1 MNAQNGLRIVTAS
14 AESIAHAAEILRSGG
29 LVAIPTETVYGLGA
43 DSGNDRAV
51 AATFAAKE
59 RPRFNPLIVHIG
71 NLEHAQSLALFSPG
85 ALALAEAFWPGPLTL
100 VLPRR
105 TGAPVSLLAS
115 AGLDTIALRVPAH
128 ETAQRVLRESGL
140 AISAPSAN
148 RSGEVSPT
156 TATHVAESLGDR
168 VDLIL
173 DAGPAQWGIESSIVG
188 FDARGPLL
196 LRSGALSR
204 EKIEAVAG
212 TLHSPQSGSVT
223 SPGQL
228 RSHYAPQTPLR
239 LGVEGLRA
247 DEALLAF
254 GTNVPAHTGAT
265 RNLSPL
271 GDLYEA
277 AANLFSMLRE
287 LDSAGCV
294 GIAVMPVPR
303 HGLGEA
309 INDRLHRAAAPREG

>member
-1 MNAQNGLRIVTAS
+1 MNAQNKFRIETAS
-14 AESIAHAAEILRSGG
+14 DESISHAAEILRSGG
-29 LVAIPTETVYGLGA
+29 LVALPTETVYGLGA
-43 DSGNDRAV
+43 DAANDRAV

-59 RPRFNPLIVHIG
+59 RPRFNPLIVHVRD
-71 NLEHAQSLALFSPG
+71 LEHAQTLAQFPPR

-105 TGAPVSLLAS
+105 SGATVSLLAS
-115 AGLDTIALRVPAH
+115 AGLDTIALRAPAH
-128 ETAQRVLRESGL
+128 DIAQRVLRESGL

-156 TATHVAESLGDR
+156 TAAHVAESLGDR

-173 DAGPAQWGIESSIVG
+173 DAGPARWGIESSIVG
-188 FDARGPLL
+188 FDARGPVL

-204 EKIEAVAG
+204 DRIEALVG
-212 TLHSPQSGSVT
+212 RLYSPQSGSVT

-239 LGVEGLRA
+239 IDVVAPRA

-254 GTNVPAHTGAT
+254 GTGMPVHTGT
-265 RNLSPL
+265 MRNLSPS
-271 GDLYEA
+271 GDLNEA

-287 LDSAGCV
+287 LDSAGCAA
-294 GIAVMPVPR
+294 IAVMPVPR

-309 INDRLHRAAAPREG
+309 INDRLQRAAAPRNE